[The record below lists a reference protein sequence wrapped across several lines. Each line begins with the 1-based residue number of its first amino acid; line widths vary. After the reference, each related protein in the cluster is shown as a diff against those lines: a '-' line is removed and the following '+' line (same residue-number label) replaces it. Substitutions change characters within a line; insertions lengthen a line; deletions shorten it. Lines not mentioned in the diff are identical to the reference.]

1 MCIAEQFV
9 YLNALIYTIPVET
22 NAECQNADNNSF
34 SVQLVCHS
42 NSTRAGDLCK
52 PHICLDGD
60 YSLLHLDSLIS
71 LGYDSTRL
79 LRAYVTNELLQ

>member
-1 MCIAEQFV
+1 MAEQFV
-9 YLNALIYTIPVET
+9 YLNTLIYTIPVET
-22 NAECQNADNNSF
+22 NAEVTTILSPFNLSATVIAR
-34 SVQLVCHS
+34 VQ
-42 NSTRAGDLCK
+42 GCK